1 MSENHVIFYIAKQKQ
16 ADRISLVTLTSFECL
31 YSVGLSLL
39 YEVWALNKVWFG
51 FGGRDTAAL
60 TGRIIKEKRS
70 T

>member
-39 YEVWALNKVWFG
+39 YEV
-51 FGGRDTAAL
+51 
-60 TGRIIKEKRS
+60 
-70 T
+70 